1 MAIPITVP
9 RLGWN
14 MEQGV
19 FMAWLKKEGETVRPG
34 EPLFELEGDK
44 AVQEVEA
51 LDGGILRIPPD
62 APRPGDTLPVGA
74 LLGYL
79 VAPGEAPPWEQ
90 EPGKN
95 PSGGRKPPESA
106 LRGLTTPAQS
116 KGLLPAISPRARRAA
131 GELGVDWK
139 CLKGSGRTGRIRES
153 DVRAASAK
161 PSSGQIIPITP
172 VRRLIAERMVA
183 GAQTTA
189 PVTLTTRAD
198 ATNLVHLREQFKAS
212 DASPYSVV
220 PSYTDF
226 LLKLTATVLHKHP
239 MLNASWTPDGIR
251 LSEGIH
257 IGIAVDTEAGLM
269 VPVLRD
275 VPALGLRLVA
285 ASCRVL
291 IEQARARRLTP
302 EQMQGGTF
310 TITNLGMY
318 GIDAFTPILN
328 LPQCAVL
335 GVGRIHREPA
345 VHNEQIVPRDMLTLS
360 LTFDHRIVDG
370 APAARFLD
378 TLRQYVEQP
387 GPLLIP

>member
-14 MEQGV
+14 MEQGI
-19 FMAWLKKEGETVRPG
+19 FMAWLKREGEAVRPG

-44 AVQEVEA
+44 AVQAVEA

-62 APRPGDTLPVGA
+62 APRPGETLPVGA

-79 VAPGEAPPWEQ
+79 LAPGEAPPWEQ
-90 EPGKN
+90 AVSP
-95 PSGGRKPPESA
+95 
-106 LRGLTTPAQS
+106 TTPSHPSVMAE
-116 KGLLPAISPRARRAA
+116 PAISPRARRVAR
-131 GELGVDWK
+131 ELGVDWK
-139 CLKGSGRTGRIRES
+139 RLKGSGRTGRIRES
-153 DVRAASAK
+153 DVRAAPTK
-161 PSSGQIIPITP
+161 PNAGQIIPITP
-172 VRRLIAERMVA
+172 VRRLIAERMAA

-198 ATNLVHLREQFKAS
+198 ATNLVHLRDQFKAS
-212 DASPYSVV
+212 DASPYSAV

-226 LLKLTATVLHKHP
+226 LLKLTATALHKHP

-269 VPVLRD
+269 VPVVRD
-275 VPALGLRLVA
+275 VPALGLRQVA
-285 ASCRVL
+285 ATCREL
-291 IEQARARRLTP
+291 IQQARARRLKP

-378 TLRQYVEQP
+378 TLRQYIEQP
-387 GPLLIP
+387 GPLLIA

>member
-1 MAIPITVP
+1 
-9 RLGWN
+9 

-19 FMAWLKKEGETVRPG
+19 FMSWLKREGETVRPG

-44 AVQEVEA
+44 AIQEVEA
-51 LDGGILRIPPD
+51 LDGGILRLPPD

-79 VAPGEAPPWEQ
+79 LAPGEAPPWEQ
-90 EPGKN
+90 KPGEN

-106 LRGLTTPAQS
+106 LRGLTPPARS
-116 KGLLPAISPRARRAA
+116 AEVLPAISPRARRVAR
-131 GELGVDWK
+131 ELGVDWK
-139 CLKGSGRTGRIRES
+139 HLKGSGRTGRIRES
-153 DVRAASAK
+153 DVRAASPK
-161 PSSGQIIPITP
+161 PSAGKIIPLTP
-172 VRRLIAERMVA
+172 VRRLIAERMAA
-183 GAQTTA
+183 GAQATA

-198 ATNLVHLREQFKAS
+198 ATNLVHIREQFKAS
-212 DASPYSVV
+212 SDAII

-226 LLKLTATVLHKHP
+226 ILKLTATALQKHP
-239 MLNASWTPDGIR
+239 MLNASWTEDGIR
-251 LSEGIH
+251 VSEGIH
-257 IGIAVDTEAGLM
+257 IGLAVDTEAGLM
-269 VPVLRD
+269 VPVVRD
-275 VPALGLRLVA
+275 VPALGLRQVA
-285 ASCRVL
+285 AACREL

-335 GVGRIHREPA
+335 GVGRIQREPA

-360 LTFDHRIVDG
+360 LTFDHRVVDG

-378 TLRQYVEQP
+378 TLRRSIEQP